1 LPSYSGKEKLLGAT
15 IFSRVASDIRSGPR
29 GGMDRRSWVDIVIAI
44 CAAGGLTAS
53 TLFGVQ
59 IRASTFAASDFK
71 TLYASTWCFAH
82 GINAYSIENLQKVF
96 VVNGVVQ
103 PESWYAHAPVYP
115 WTTLAVLFPMSLLPM
130 VPAAYVL
137 TLLTGVLLAAAIAA
151 LMRYSA
157 TQFNLEIRWRIGIAA
172 LCVCGPLLAFSMNM
186 GNVSVATSAL
196 CVLSCV
202 SRREGTSWD
211 RSRLWWVPVAALAI
225 ALLLKPH
232 LALWC
237 AVGMFLLPE
246 RAGRTV
252 AVRAVAAVSA
262 FAIVT
267 AWLLAASGTFN
278 AQTRAYL
285 AMLGT
290 ESSAGASMNSASHEA
305 LPVVAQITSLNSI
318 LGFWITNSMIRGG
331 LTCLLLLALGALL
344 IRRTRLVD
352 TERGA
357 LLAIGAWCSMGML
370 ATYHRAHD
378 ASLLILLV
386 PWVISRIRDTPL
398 RWPAWTAVA
407 LYCGMSVSL
416 DFPVV
421 LRLVG
426 TAPQHSLLSFLLLR
440 QVALSNLLLLLVL
453 FMTMS
458 DEHVNEQRYSGAD
471 AQSDDANL
479 RAA

>member
-1 LPSYSGKEKLLGAT
+1 VTYADLNQEVTTNGSVIPTNEFQARAFWPGIIEKVSVELGERVRPGQLLVTMKDPFAISQMTAADAALQAAQVSDDNLHKGGSQEERINLEGDLQRARQTQMDAARALAALKALAGRGAA
-15 IFSRVASDIRSGPR
+15 SRAEVASAEQRLETANVTLR
-29 GGMDRRSWVDIVIAI
+29 TLKER
-44 CAAGGLTAS
+44 AAG
-53 TLFGVQ
+53 
-59 IRASTFAASDFK
+59 
-71 TLYASTWCFAH
+71 
-82 GINAYSIENLQKVF
+82 
-96 VVNGVVQ
+96 
-103 PESWYAHAPVYP
+103 
-115 WTTLAVLFPMSLLPM
+115 
-130 VPAAYVL
+130 
-137 TLLTGVLLAAAIAA
+137 
-151 LMRYSA
+151 RYSA
-157 TQFNLEIRWRIGIAA
+157 AR
-172 LCVCGPLLAFSMNM
+172 GP
-186 GNVSVATSAL
+186 
-196 CVLSCV
+196 
-202 SRREGTSWD
+202 
-211 RSRLWWVPVAALAI
+211 
-225 ALLLKPH
+225 
-232 LALWC
+232 
-237 AVGMFLLPE
+237 
-246 RAGRTV
+246 
-252 AVRAVAAVSA
+252 
-262 FAIVT
+262 
-267 AWLLAASGTFN
+267 AASGTFSS
-278 AQTRAYL
+278 QTRAYL

-318 LGFWITNSMIRGG
+318 LGFWLTNSMIRGG
-331 LTCLLLLALGALL
+331 LTCLLLLVLGALL